1 MVMWGLIEKRKT
13 IGANLDYLQIFQLS
27 PQGRVQK
34 ITHSQEVPIYTNETT
49 IPTIGTPIT
58 ARVWVIDSGE
68 YSTMLL
74 PSEY

>member
-1 MVMWGLIEKRKT
+1 MWGLIEKRKT
-13 IGANLDYLQIFQLS
+13 IGADLDYLQIFQLS

-34 ITHSQEVPIYTNETT
+34 IIHSQEKPKYSNEITV
-49 IPTIGTPIT
+49 PTIGTPIA